1 MKDRNFDKSLEL
13 KKRIHQL
20 IPGGCHTYAK
30 GDDQFPEFHPPYL
43 TRGEG
48 CRVWDVDGNEYIEY
62 GMGLRAVALGHG
74 YPAVVTAAC
83 QQMWKGIN
91 FARPATIELEA
102 AETFLKVVP
111 GAEMVKFAKNGSD
124 ATTAALKLARAYT
137 GRDMVAICAD
147 HPFFSVDDWFIGST
161 AINAGIPQCVQDLT
175 VGFKFNDLESVES
188 LFERYPDQIAGL
200 IMEVEKNDPVDLHFL
215 RAVQELCKTNGSLFI
230 LDEMITGFR
239 WHIGG
244 AQTLY
249 NIVPDLSTFGKAMG
263 NGFAISAL
271 AGKREIMELG
281 GLYHD
286 QERVFLLSTTHGAEN
301 HALAAFI
308 AVVKEYE
315 EKDIIG
321 HLQTQGERL
330 RVGLEQS
337 INTHGLQDYVGIHG
351 FPVCLV
357 YSTKNQ
363 LKQASQP
370 FRTLLLQELIKRGVI
385 APSLVLSYAHKAAD
399 IDQTVAIFHAALEVY
414 RRAIDEGIDKYLEGE
429 SVQPVYRKRNHQS
442 VLRYAPS
449 HVGYNWLKYISPWP

>member
-1 MKDRNFDKSLEL
+1 MQHKNFKKSLEL
-13 KKRIHQL
+13 KKKIHQL

-48 CRVWDVDGNEYIEY
+48 CRVWDIDGNEYIEY

-74 YPAVVTAAC
+74 YPAVITAAC

-102 AETFLKVVP
+102 AEAFLKVVP
-111 GAEMVKFAKNGSD
+111 GADMVKFAKNGSD
-124 ATTAALKLARAYT
+124 VTTAALKLARAYT

-147 HPFFSVDDWFIGST
+147 HPFFSVDDWFIGTT
-161 AINAGIPQCVQDLT
+161 AVNAGIPQSVRDLT
-175 VGFKFNDLESVES
+175 VTFQFNNLESVKS
-188 LFERYPDQIAGL
+188 MFNQYAGQLACL
-200 IMEVEKNDPVDLHFL
+200 IMEVEKNDPFDPEFLHG
-215 RAVQELCKTNGSLFI
+215 VQQLCKENGTVFI

-281 GLYHD
+281 GLHHD
-286 QERVFLLSTTHGAEN
+286 KERVFLLSTTHGAEN

-308 AVVKEYE
+308 AVVKEYQ
-315 EKDIIG
+315 EKDVIG
-321 HLQTQGERL
+321 HMQVQGERL
-330 RVGLEQS
+330 RLGLNQS
-337 INTHGLQDYVGIHG
+337 IAHHGLQDYVGIHG

-357 YSTKNQ
+357 FSTRDEQ
-363 LKQASQP
+363 RRPSQP
-370 FRTLLLQELIKRGVI
+370 FRTLLLQELIKGGVI
-385 APSLVLSYAHKAAD
+385 APNLVLSYAHKEKD
-399 IDQTVAIFHAALEVY
+399 IDQTVEIFHEALGIY
-414 RRAIDEGIDKYLEGE
+414 QKAITEGVENYLEGE
-429 SVQPVYRKRNHQS
+429 SVQPVYRRWNQLEKNH
-442 VLRYAPS
+442 
-449 HVGYNWLKYISPWP
+449 